1 MNLDLSLKAIYRHL
15 GICEEVLVPMND
27 VCQEVVVFEPVVGIY
42 PFVVDCEGASS
53 DAPLVLS
60 CGVGPELPRKH
71 IENLL
76 ADPPPFC
83 EGRECEVVR
92 VNFPEACKKL
102 VS

>member
-1 MNLDLSLKAIYRHL
+1 MD
-15 GICEEVLVPMND
+15 D
-27 VCQEVVVFEPVVGIY
+27 VCQEVVVFESVVGIH
-42 PFVVDCEGASS
+42 PFVVDSEGAGP

-60 CGVGPELPRKH
+60 CGMSPELPREH

-76 ADPPPFC
+76 ADPSPFR